1 MVVSKCEI
9 EWTQIEGIK
18 IVCCKCECEVYIKDM
33 KSQFTDCP
41 NCNNRYHDGVIKQV
55 SDILQSR
62 KYIDT
67 SKDKIVFVAKP

>member
-1 MVVSKCEI
+1 
-9 EWTQIEGIK
+9 
-18 IVCCKCECEVYIKDM
+18 M

-67 SKDKIVFVAKP
+67 SKDRIVFVAKT